1 MSRKKENKSEKENL
15 FLDRLAALSAA
26 PDEGDEST
34 LEDDLLACGI
44 DPAELRKV
52 AHDRLR
58 RIANQDYISLGRDCP
73 PKLREFLRQM
83 RPPTPEEELAKQKTQ
98 AASKIND
105 LLSSI
110 RSGITSALTSAAPPV
125 ESMAHAFRNKK
136 KALTQ
141 KDRDLLKAHQDEI
154 DSESGD
160 EKP

>member
-15 FLDRLAALSAA
+15 LLDRLGALSSA
-26 PDEGDEST
+26 PDEGDESS
-34 LEDDLLACGI
+34 LEEDLLECGI
-44 DPAELRKV
+44 DPAQLRKV

-58 RIANQDYISLGRDCP
+58 LFANQNYISLGRDCP
-73 PKLREFLRQM
+73 PKLKEFLRQM
-83 RPPTPEEELAKQKTQ
+83 RPPSPEEEAAQQKSH
-98 AASKIND
+98 AASKIID

-110 RSGITSALTSAAPPV
+110 RSGVATAVTPPAPQTPSV
-125 ESMAHAFRNKK
+125 AHAFRNKK
-136 KALTQ
+136 KGLTQ

>member
-34 LEDDLLACGI
+34 LEEDLLAHGI
-44 DPAELRKV
+44 DPAELRKA

-58 RIANQDYISLGRDCP
+58 LLANQNYISLGWDCP
-73 PKLREFLRQM
+73 PKLKEFLRQM
-83 RPPTPEEELAKQKTQ
+83 RPPTPEEEQEKQKSQ
-98 AASKIND
+98 AASKISA

-110 RSGITSALTSAAPPV
+110 RSGITSALTSPAPQA
-125 ESMAHAFRNKK
+125 ESLAHAFRNKK

>member
-1 MSRKKENKSEKENL
+1 MSRKNENKSEKENL

-26 PDEGDEST
+26 PDEVDEST

-83 RPPTPEEELAKQKTQ
+83 RPPTPEEEQVKQKSQ

-105 LLSSI
+105 LLSGI
-110 RSGITSALTSAAPPV
+110 RSGITSALSHPAPRADSV
-125 ESMAHAFRNKK
+125 ALAFRNKK